1 MKANDTLMMKFLE
14 GSKQLRTGVFSVARA
29 SKDRKKGFGERKDG
43 RPRFVC
49 GAADRT

>member
-14 GSKQLRTGVFSVARA
+14 GSKQLRARVFSVARA
-29 SKDRKKGFGERKDG
+29 SKDRKKGVWRAKRW

-49 GAADRT
+49 GATDRT